1 MWTLENYGNLKA
13 RQEAVLESRV
23 GVLLMLRE
31 GGLTDLAD
39 DVEHIK
45 LGQCEMKGVY
55 ISECH

>member
-1 MWTLENYGNLKA
+1 MWTLENSGNLKA

-45 LGQCEMKGVY
+45 LDNVK
-55 ISECH
+55 